1 MTDIKALWATLKAQ
15 HSVHAEARKAQI
27 LTMASPREV
36 CGMRWEDID
45 LGLALWTV
53 HGKGKSIPLST
64 PMIDMLAKV
73 QHLSGI
79 SQYVFFDEIDG
90 GPLSSEFLCFG
101 AGDIREAFMD
111 WVVAQSFDPT
121 QEACAVLGAW
131 SAYVMGAENV

>member
-1 MTDIKALWATLKAQ
+1 MTNITAFWTALQNQ
-15 HSVHAEARKAQI
+15 HSVHAEARKAQL

-45 LGLALWTV
+45 LGIALWTV
-53 HGKGKSIPLST
+53 HGKGKSIPLSK
-64 PMIDMLAKV
+64 PMIDMLTKV

-79 SQYVFFDEIDG
+79 SEYVFFDEIDG

-101 AGDIREAFMD
+101 AGGISEAFKG

-121 QEACAVLGAW
+121 QEACAVLDAW
-131 SAYVMGAENV
+131 AVYLMGAENV

>member
-1 MTDIKALWATLKAQ
+1 MTNITAFWTTLQ
-15 HSVHAEARKAQI
+15 NQQSVHADARKAQI

-45 LGLALWTV
+45 LGIALWTV
-53 HGKGKSIPLST
+53 HGKGKSIPLSK
-64 PMIDMLAKV
+64 PMIDMLTKV

-101 AGDIREAFMD
+101 AGDIREAFMG
-111 WVVAQSFDPT
+111 WVVD
-121 QEACAVLGAW
+121 QEARAILGAW
-131 SAYVMGAENV
+131 AAYVMGAANV